1 MSQLNDNLVEIK
13 RQKDTYLLPENL
25 KKDVE
30 LLGVTGTLEEGVDTS
45 DADATVDDIAENK
58 TAYVNGTKIIGKVP
72 TINANAASSYM
83 DASNI
88 TITDKPQFN
97 MLDCYFTFTND
108 VLHRKNSKE
117 QLNFFYDKIINAIG
131 LSADK
136 IKKGETILGVT
147 GTYQSENNAKIIPRQ
162 GNYNGIA
169 AHIEYVD
176 DNYDISQVT
185 NLSYLFSNCFR
196 LKKAPIM
203 NTSHITNATGLFST
217 CESLV
222 TVPVY
227 DFSSVTGTN
236 NYNMFNYCPML
247 SNESLYNI
255 LQTCITMTGVTNK
268 TLKYMGLS
276 AEQIN
281 TCKTLS
287 NYQAFLDA
295 GWSSGYSD

>member
-1 MSQLNDNLVEIK
+1 MDILNTKIK
-13 RQKDTYLLPENL
+13 NILAEKITKIKPENI
-25 KKDVE
+25 KKDVTIFNI
-30 LLGVTGTLEEGVDTS
+30 TGTLEEGVDTS
-45 DADATVDDIAENK
+45 DADATTNDIAKNK

-83 DASNI
+83 DASNM

-97 MLDCYFTFTND
+97 MLDCYFTFTSD

-117 QLNFFYDKIINAIG
+117 QLNLFYDKIINAIG

-136 IKKGETILGVT
+136 IKKGETVLGIT

-176 DNYDISQVT
+176 DNYDVSQVT
-185 NLSYLFSNCFR
+185 SISSLFAQCFR
-196 LKKAPIM
+196 LKKGPTM
-203 NTSHITNATGLFST
+203 NTSHITNAQSLYST

-227 DFSSVTGTN
+227 DFSGLTGNN

-268 TLKYMGLS
+268 TLKYMGLL